1 MISSCRLLKGMP
13 EPRESFPVTV
23 EDSAFANQG
32 AIQEVAGGDD
42 PISEAYARG
51 YQEGYAACMAA
62 TNAEIEKQINGFKS
76 MVEDLASQRSRLVRE
91 SEEAVLRLVCAISSR
106 IVGKVAEIKE
116 DLIGE
121 VVRNAVSRLAER
133 QRIVI
138 RVNPQDAEVLKRQDQ
153 SWLASY
159 DAVEIRPDP
168 RIKRG
173 GCLVEGE
180 FGIVDAELDRQIEVI
195 EKALIGASK

>member
-23 EDSAFANQG
+23 EDPPFANQG
-32 AIQEVAGGDD
+32 GIQEVAGGDD
-42 PISEAYARG
+42 PVSEAYARG
-51 YQEGYAACMAA
+51 YQEGYAACVAA

-76 MVEDLASQRSRLVRE
+76 MVEDLASQRSRLIRE
-91 SEEAVLRLVCAISSR
+91 SEEAVLRLVCAIANR
-106 IVGKVAEIKE
+106 IVRKVAEIKQ
-116 DLIGE
+116 DLIVE

-138 RVNPQDAEVLKRQDQ
+138 RVNPQDAEILKKHDQ
-153 SWLASY
+153 AWLSSY
-159 DAVEIRPDP
+159 DSVEIKPDR

-173 GCLVEGE
+173 GCLVDGE